1 VIQVH
6 RETTLPPGDVMINAL
21 FRLRGLFVA
30 AAFVL
35 AGSPAFAQDAK
46 SAALAA
52 ELAKLLDQMKA
63 DSVAARHPGAA
74 DQYVGALYFP
84 GSQLLV
90 VTARY
95 QVPELLN
102 TKLASKSYR
111 DVYIDLNSASVANT
125 KVFVSDL
132 GCNGLKARR
141 DDNEP
146 YDTIE
151 MSGKNFSFDGDWKK
165 AKLSEDEYMK
175 GYQQAEDAY
184 VKMLQALL
192 AELRKTS

>member
-1 VIQVH
+1 
-6 RETTLPPGDVMINAL
+6 MIDAL
-21 FRLRGLFVA
+21 YRLRSVLVVA
-30 AAFVL
+30 ALVL
-35 AGSPAFAQDAK
+35 ASSPVFAQESK

-52 ELAKLLDQMKA
+52 ELAKLLDASKA
-63 DSVAARHPGAA
+63 DSVAARHPGAP

-95 QVPELLN
+95 QAPELLN
-102 TKLASKSYR
+102 TKLASKAYR
-111 DVYIDLNSASVANT
+111 DIYIDLNSASVANT

-141 DDNEP
+141 NDNEP

-151 MSGKNFSFDGDWKK
+151 MSGKNWNFDGDWKR

-175 GYQQAEDAY
+175 SYQQAEGEY

-192 AELRKTS
+192 TALRKTS

>member
-1 VIQVH
+1 
-6 RETTLPPGDVMINAL
+6 MIDAL
-21 FRLRGLFVA
+21 YRLHDRLHSLLVVA
-30 AAFVL
+30 ALVL
-35 AGSPAFAQDAK
+35 VSSPALAQDSK
-46 SAALAA
+46 SAGLAA
-52 ELAKLLDQMKA
+52 ELAKLLDEMKV
-63 DSVAARHPGAA
+63 DSVAARHPGAP

-141 DDNEP
+141 EDNEP

-151 MSGKNFSFDGDWKK
+151 MSGKNWNFDGDWKR
-165 AKLSEDEYMK
+165 AKLSEEEYMK
-175 GYQQAEDAY
+175 SYQQAEGEY
-184 VKMLQALL
+184 IKMLQALL
-192 AELRKTS
+192 SELRKTS

>member
-1 VIQVH
+1 
-6 RETTLPPGDVMINAL
+6 MINAL
-21 FRLRGLFVA
+21 YRLRGFALA

-35 AGSPAFAQDAK
+35 FASPALAQTSK
-46 SAALAA
+46 SAALAM
-52 ELAKLLDQMKA
+52 ELAKLLDTMKV
-63 DSVAARHPGAA
+63 DSVAAHHPASP

-90 VTARY
+90 VTAKY

-102 TKLASKSYR
+102 TKLASKEYR
-111 DVYIDLNSASVANT
+111 DVYIDLNSAAVPNT

-132 GCNGLKARR
+132 GIDGLKATRQ
-141 DDNEP
+141 DNAP

-151 MSGKNFSFDGDWKK
+151 MGGKNWNFDGNWRA

-175 GYQQAEDAY
+175 GYQQAEQEY
-184 VKMLQALL
+184 VKMLEALL
-192 AELRKTS
+192 AELKKTS

>member
-1 VIQVH
+1 
-6 RETTLPPGDVMINAL
+6 MIDAL
-21 FRLRGLFVA
+21 HRLRGLFIVVALVLGAVPA
-30 AAFVL
+30 AAQE
-35 AGSPAFAQDAK
+35 SK

-52 ELAKLLDQMKA
+52 ELAKLLDARKA
-63 DSVAARHPGAA
+63 DSVAARHPGAP

-111 DVYIDLNSASVANT
+111 DVYIDLNSASVPNT

-141 DDNEP
+141 NDNEP

-151 MSGKNFSFDGDWKK
+151 MSGKNWNFDGDWRK
-165 AKLSEDEYMK
+165 AKLSEDDYMK
-175 GYQQAEDAY
+175 AYGQAEQEY
-184 VKMLQALL
+184 LRMLEALL
-192 AELRKTS
+192 AELKKTS

>member
-1 VIQVH
+1 V
-6 RETTLPPGDVMINAL
+6 
-21 FRLRGLFVA
+21 
-30 AAFVL
+30 
-35 AGSPAFAQDAK
+35 
-46 SAALAA
+46 
-52 ELAKLLDQMKA
+52 ELTKLLDEMKV
-63 DSVAARHPGAA
+63 DSVAAHHPGAP

-102 TKLASKSYR
+102 SKLASKAYR

-141 DDNEP
+141 EDNEP

-151 MSGKNFSFDGDWKK
+151 MAGKNWNFDGDWRK
-165 AKLSEDEYMK
+165 AKLSEDDYMK
-175 GYQQAEDAY
+175 GYQQAEEEY

-192 AELRKTS
+192 SELRKTS

>member
-1 VIQVH
+1 
-6 RETTLPPGDVMINAL
+6 MIDAL
-21 FRLRGLFVA
+21 YRLRGLLVVV
-30 AAFVL
+30 VL
-35 AGSPAFAQDAK
+35 VIGATPALAQDSK
-46 SAALAA
+46 SASLAA
-52 ELAKLLDQMKA
+52 ELAKILDQTKA
-63 DSVAARHPGAA
+63 DSIAAHHPGAP
-74 DQYVGALYFP
+74 DQFVGALYFP

-132 GCNGLKARR
+132 GCNGLKSKRE
-141 DDNEP
+141 DNAP

-151 MSGKNFSFDGDWKK
+151 MSGKNWNFDGDWKK

-175 GYQQAEDAY
+175 GYAQAEQEY
-184 VKMLQALL
+184 VKMLEALL
-192 AELRKTS
+192 RELKKTS

>member
-1 VIQVH
+1 
-6 RETTLPPGDVMINAL
+6 MIDAL
-21 FRLRGLFVA
+21 FRLRSVVVA
-30 AAFVL
+30 AALVCS
-35 AGSPAFAQDAK
+35 AVPAFAQEPK
-46 SAALAA
+46 SGPLAA
-52 ELAKLLDQMKA
+52 ELAKLLDQMKV
-63 DSVAARHPGAA
+63 DSVAARHPGAP

-132 GCNGLKARR
+132 GCNGLKPRR
-141 DDNEP
+141 EDNEP

-151 MSGKNFSFDGDWKK
+151 MSGKNWNFD
-165 AKLSEDEYMK
+165 
-175 GYQQAEDAY
+175 
-184 VKMLQALL
+184 
-192 AELRKTS
+192 